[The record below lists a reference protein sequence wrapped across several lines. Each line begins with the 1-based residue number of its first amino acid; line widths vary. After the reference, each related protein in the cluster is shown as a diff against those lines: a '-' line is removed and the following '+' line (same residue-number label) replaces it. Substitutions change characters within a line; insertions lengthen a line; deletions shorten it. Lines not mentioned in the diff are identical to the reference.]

1 MAAMAPE
8 IEQVAD
14 DCIDQLLRAGSGDF
28 MAIVANPLP
37 ITVVS
42 KLVGF
47 RERDINRLLQGAFDS
62 TAVVGGTLTLFQ
74 LAACMLRSFVTHRW
88 IAGQLRTASTV
99 GDNILA
105 SVKRNVNNGTL
116 REAEGRAILHILLA
130 AGGESTTSL
139 LGNAVR
145 ILRSE
150 EHTSELQ
157 SLMRISYAVFC
168 LKKTNITNQKN

>member
-1 MAAMAPE
+1 MIRRPPRSTRTDTLFPYTTLFRSAVFPDLVAKRMAAMAPE

-62 TAVVGGTLTLFQ
+62 PAVVGGTLTPSQ
-74 LAACMLRSFVTHRW
+74 LAAAKIGRPE
-88 IAGQLRTASTV
+88 G
-99 GDNILA
+99 GD
-105 SVKRNVNNGTL
+105 K
-116 REAEGRAILHILLA
+116 
-130 AGGESTTSL
+130 
-139 LGNAVR
+139 
-145 ILRSE
+145 
-150 EHTSELQ
+150 
-157 SLMRISYAVFC
+157 VFS
-168 LKKTNITNQKN
+168 

>member
-42 KLVGF
+42 KLAGF

-62 TAVVGGTLTLFQ
+62 TAVVGGTFTLFQ
-74 LAACMLRSFVTHRW
+74 LAACMLRSFVTHRLS
-88 IAGQLRTASTV
+88 AGPLATAST
-99 GDNILA
+99 DWKSA
-105 SVKRNVNNGTL
+105 
-116 REAEGRAILHILLA
+116 
-130 AGGESTTSL
+130 
-139 LGNAVR
+139 
-145 ILRSE
+145 
-150 EHTSELQ
+150 
-157 SLMRISYAVFC
+157 M
-168 LKKTNITNQKN
+168 